1 MPQRRVGIRR
11 TWHGGAELQ
20 AVASRLML
28 PALSTLPRPD
38 TTSCWPTEMAAGV
51 RPLAATP
58 SSLTT
63 VALPTVTVALFA

>member
-1 MPQRRVGIRR
+1 MRVGARR

-20 AVASRLML
+20 AVASRLTL
-28 PALSTLPRPD
+28 PELSTLPWPD
-38 TTSCWPTEMAAGV
+38 TSSSWPTDMAAGV

-63 VALPTVTVALFA
+63 VALPMVTVALFA